1 MKPAIHWWSN
11 SPHAPTGYGTQTKA
25 VAHRLANAGFPTSIG
40 ANYGAETVGID
51 DRTKSGKP
59 CPIYP
64 RGIDPYSQDVIVAHY
79 KDWASK
85 NKGRPCHLVTL
96 YDVWVLKHHEL
107 RDVPKIFSWTPIDH
121 INVPKAV
128 AAWCAQPNVTPIAM
142 SKHGQEA
149 LAK

>member
-51 DRTKSGKP
+51 E
-59 CPIYP
+59 
-64 RGIDPYSQDVIVAHY
+64 YSQDVIVAHY